1 MDFISDLA
9 YDVLAGLLYGGV
21 GIALMM
27 AGFYVIDLLTPGRL
41 GQLICVD
48 RRRDVGIVVAAGM
61 LANAAIVTSAIFA
74 SEGDLGEGLAE
85 SAAFGLAGLLL
96 LAIAFAAVDR
106 VTPGRLGEILADEH
120 EDPAVAY
127 VTAASLLGV
136 GAIIAA
142 AIS

>member
-1 MDFISDLA
+1 MDFIEDLA
-9 YDVLAGLLYGGV
+9 YDVLSGLLYGGV

-27 AGFYVIDLLTPGRL
+27 AGFYVIDLMTPGRL
-41 GQLICVD
+41 GQLIGVE
-48 RRRDVGIVVAAGM
+48 RRRDVGIVVAAAM
-61 LANAAIVTSAIFA
+61 IANAAIVASAIFA

-106 VTPGRLGEILADEH
+106 VTPGRLGDILTDEH

>member
-9 YDVLAGLLYGGV
+9 YDVLAGLLYGTV

-41 GQLICVD
+41 GHLICVE

-61 LANAAIVTSAIFA
+61 LANAAIVTAAIVA
-74 SEGDLGEGLAE
+74 SDDDLGEGLAE

-127 VTAASLLGV
+127 ITAASLLGV